1 MQIALLPTACPG
13 LAEFTLIY
21 VSSKAASEAPSSFS
35 MQPCMFSF
43 FFFFPSGGERG
54 RGEWSGHLLNN
65 FAANKGHLRFKF
77 ILLWSGKSK
86 ELLGM
91 MGQCLY
97 CPYWNKYRAN
107 RYIKRAVRRTAVESF
122 KPYLDSEPSDTLFP
136 PSHKRVLS
144 VVLLLNC
151 LMHHKELISFAHSFP
166 PLLPEVRLCNSYLD
180 V

>member
-21 VSSKAASEAPSSFS
+21 VASKAAGEAPSSFS
-35 MQPCMFSF
+35 MQPWFLF
-43 FFFFPSGGERG
+43 IFLFFPSVGEQG
-54 RGEWSGHLLNN
+54 RGEWSGHLLKN
-65 FAANKGHLRFKF
+65 FTANIGHLRFRF
-77 ILLWSGKSK
+77 ILLWAGKSK
-86 ELLGM
+86 ELLGL

-97 CPYWNKYRAN
+97 CPYWNKYRTN
-107 RYIKRAVRRTAVESF
+107 RYIKRAVRRTAAESF
-122 KPYLDSEPSDTLFP
+122 KPYLDSEPSDTLLP

-166 PLLPEVRLCNSYLD
+166 PLLPKVRLCNSYLD